1 MSAINKKSSQNLATT
16 TMERFLNI
24 IEQPQLKQE
33 EKIDGEKL
41 QSIALKISI

>member
-1 MSAINKKSSQNLATT
+1 
-16 TMERFLNI
+16 MERFLNI
-24 IEQPQLKQE
+24 LEQPQLKQE